1 MENPNT
7 AKGNLLAHEVNIEL
21 NMLRPSMV
29 HRVGGE
35 VDRADVIA
43 VDKSGLVNITKQLL
57 EQLTYPRA
65 LGHSLATTRYSASVL
80 ERETVGCRFDD
91 QEINEG
97 PR

>member
-1 MENPNT
+1 MNNPDT

-29 HRVGGE
+29 HRVGGK

-65 LGHSLATTRYSASVL
+65 LGHDISHSAILCLGAGAGDSGL
-80 ERETVGCRFDD
+80 PLR
-91 QEINEG
+91 
-97 PR
+97 